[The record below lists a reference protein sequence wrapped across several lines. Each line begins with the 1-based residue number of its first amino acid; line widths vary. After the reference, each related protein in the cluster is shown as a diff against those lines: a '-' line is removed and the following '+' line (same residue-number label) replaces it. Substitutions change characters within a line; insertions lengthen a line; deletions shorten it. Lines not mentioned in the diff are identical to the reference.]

1 MTFPTPFKAIVLL
14 AIAFLFF
21 AGACPAGPPQPG
33 KAGELPRPARIVSL
47 SPAVTE
53 SLYLLGLKDNIAG
66 VTTYCNRPGDA
77 RTKPVVG
84 TVIEPDIEKIVKL
97 RPDLVLTM
105 SLTNQKALA
114 KMRSLGLNVLTYEI
128 PRTFFGLC
136 DVFLQIGRATGTA
149 GEARRIVDAA
159 RSDVDAIRAATR
171 KLKKPRV
178 MIELGSKPFF
188 VATADFFVND
198 YLEFAGAFNIF
209 KDAPSGNVG
218 REEAVMRNPD
228 VIIIV
233 TMGVSGKSE
242 REAWRRYMSV
252 NAVKSGRIFVID
264 SDDVCSPTP
273 PGFVRSLKRI
283 AALLHPDFPG
293 GPE

>member
-1 MTFPTPFKAIVLL
+1 
-14 AIAFLFF
+14 
-21 AGACPAGPPQPG
+21 
-33 KAGELPRPARIVSL
+33 
-47 SPAVTE
+47 
-53 SLYLLGLKDNIAG
+53 
-66 VTTYCNRPGDA
+66 
-77 RTKPVVG
+77 
-84 TVIEPDIEKIVKL
+84 
-97 RPDLVLTM
+97 
-105 SLTNQKALA
+105 
-114 KMRSLGLNVLTYEI
+114 
-128 PRTFFGLC
+128 
-136 DVFLQIGRATGTA
+136 
-149 GEARRIVDAA
+149 
-159 RSDVDAIRAATR
+159 
-171 KLKKPRV
+171 